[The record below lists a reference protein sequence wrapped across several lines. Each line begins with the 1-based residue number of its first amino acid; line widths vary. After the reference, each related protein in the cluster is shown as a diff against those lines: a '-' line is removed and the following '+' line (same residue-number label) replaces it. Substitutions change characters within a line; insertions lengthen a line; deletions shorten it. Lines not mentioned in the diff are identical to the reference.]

1 MSEVIAYVGLG
12 SNLADPLWQLQKAL
26 ERLALLPATSL
37 MAQSSLYLTPPMGPQ
52 NQPDYIN
59 AAVSLRT
66 LLSAEALLE
75 ALRGIEALHERQ
87 RQLHW
92 GPRTLDLDLL
102 LYGQAVIC
110 TERLQVPHPGLCQRI
125 FVVQPL
131 MEIAPQ
137 LVLPDGRA
145 LAGVLEQLVA
155 AGDSIQVI

>member
-12 SNLADPLWQLQKAL
+12 SNLADPIWQVQKAL

-59 AAVSLRT
+59 AVVSLRT

-75 ALRGIEALHERQ
+75 ALRGIEALHDRQ

-131 MEIAPQ
+131 LEIAPQ